1 MTPETN
7 VATLNIDEIQQSSSR
22 SDNLKPFCGRWA
34 SIWMWFVNFWK
45 NMPSLAIQ
53 ENEKYTAKFQEF
65 LLT

>member
-22 SDNLKPFCGRWA
+22 SDNLKPSSGRWA
-34 SIWMWFVNFWK
+34 SIRMWFVNL
-45 NMPSLAIQ
+45 PSLAIQ